1 VSSEEYQYLVR
12 KMNGDGISA
21 SPKHRPLVDLL
32 KEKYGAHPT
41 TYAGSFSFFSHFDAK
56 IDVHPESAM
65 TPRETT
71 LTHTAD
77 LCTQLCIDYML
88 LLNSKENE
96 NSKKILFKDTR
107 VEEFF
112 ITHPHVPITQIS
124 DHYAVTCNLEV
135 K

>member
-1 VSSEEYQYLVR
+1 
-12 KMNGDGISA
+12 MHPD
-21 SPKHRPLVDLL
+21 
-32 KEKYGAHPT
+32 EK
-41 TYAGSFSFFSHFDAK
+41 
-56 IDVHPESAM
+56 

-77 LCTQLCIDYML
+77 LGTQLCIDYML

-96 NSKKILFKDTR
+96 SAKKMEFKDTR

-112 ITHPHVPITQIS
+112 IKHPNVPITQIS
-124 DHYAVTCNLEV
+124 DHYAVTCTLLIN